1 MDAVT
6 TVTPQPAP
14 APTFAAHFSMETT
27 TRTKTVEER
36 RNVVILFAGDSGDGI
51 QLTGSQFTDTNAL
64 FGNDVSTFPNFPAE
78 IRAPQGTLAGVSG
91 YQLHFGSTEIFTPG
105 DQCDVLVVMNA
116 AALKANLGK
125 LKKGG
130 IIIANSDG
138 FDAKNLRLAGYV
150 DQQEPLTDGTLA
162 NYTVHAVDV
171 TKMTRNALAETT
183 LGMKEKDRCKNMFV
197 LGFINWMYSRSL
209 ENSEQFLAQKFGKK
223 PDLLDANRKAL
234 LAGFNYGDTSETF
247 TTRFEVKPAPL
258 PKGTYRS
265 ITGNQGI
272 ALGLVAAA
280 QKAGLDLFY
289 GSYPITPASD
299 ILHELARH
307 KNFGVKTFQAE
318 DEIAAICSAIGA
330 SYGGALGVTASS
342 GPGIALKG
350 EAMGLAFMLEI
361 PLVIVNV
368 QRGGP
373 STGLP
378 TKTEQADLFQAVH
391 GRNGEAPIP
400 VLAASSPTDCFE
412 MAFEAVRIAVEHMT
426 PVILLSDGYIANGS
440 EPWRFPQAKDL
451 QAITPPFAEPI
462 AAPSLSEVDGGISE
476 KFLPYKRDDK
486 GVRPWAIPGMAGLQ
500 HRIGGIEKEDGTGN
514 ISYEPLN
521 HEKMVR
527 LRAEKVRKV
536 VEDVPP
542 LDLSNGVESGDL
554 LILGWGSTYGA
565 IKTAVNELCAEG
577 KCVGHVHL
585 RYLFP
590 FRKELGELLKRFD
603 RVLIPEMNSGQLRQ
617 LIRAEYL
624 VDAKGLNKIQG
635 MPFTAAE
642 IKAAALEY
650 LKQ

>member
-1 MDAVT
+1 
-6 TVTPQPAP
+6 
-14 APTFAAHFSMETT
+14 METP

-51 QLTGSQFTDTNAL
+51 QLTGAQFTDTNAL

-78 IRAPQGTLAGVSG
+78 IRAPQGTMAGVSG
-91 YQLHFGSTEIFTPG
+91 YQLHFGSVELFTAG

-116 AALKANLGK
+116 AALRANLGK
-125 LKKGG
+125 LRKGG
-130 IIIANSDG
+130 TIIANSDG
-138 FDAKNLRLAGYV
+138 FYSKNLRLAGYI
-150 DQQEPLTDGTLA
+150 DQQDPMTDGSLA
-162 NYTVHAVDV
+162 NYTLHAVDV
-171 TKMTRNALAETT
+171 TKMTRNALEGMT

-197 LGFINWMYSRSL
+197 LGFVNWMYSRSL
-209 ENSEQFLAQKFGKK
+209 ENSERFLEGKFGKK
-223 PDLLDANRKAL
+223 PELLEANKKAL
-234 LAGFNYGDTSETF
+234 LAGYNYGDTSETF
-247 TTRFEVKPAPL
+247 TTRFEVKPAPM

-265 ITGNQGI
+265 ITGNQGT
-272 ALGLVAAA
+272 ALGLIAGA

-299 ILHELARH
+299 ILHELAKH

-330 SYGGALGVTASS
+330 SYGGALGITASS

-426 PVILLSDGYIANGS
+426 PVILLTDGYIANGA
-440 EPWRFPQAKDL
+440 EPWQFPKAKDL
-451 QAITPPFAEPI
+451 KPITPPFATPKV
-462 AAPSLSEVDGGISE
+462 AGDME
-476 KFLPYKRDDK
+476 KFLPYLRDEK

-514 ISYEPLN
+514 ISYDPLN

-536 VEDVPP
+536 VENVPP
-542 LDLSNGVESGDL
+542 LDLANGVESGDL

-565 IKTAVNELCAEG
+565 IRTAVNEMCAEG
-577 KCVGHVHL
+577 NCVGHLHL

-590 FRKELGELLKRFD
+590 FRKELGEILSRYK

-635 MPFTAAE
+635 MPFSAAE
-642 IKAAALEY
+642 IKAAAQEF